1 MTNFCDP
8 YDFFE
13 NMSVSEPIFHTE
25 SKNDNHLFRSRLW
38 FFLHTLLLFSMKI
51 LALGKTSFLPYNII
65 SSQKRRNEIYVLS
78 FFLIYLT
85 LVLWLNHIL
94 KVTFL
99 IYVIKCC
106 FLLTTLLIYV
116 YIGNNNIICIIVTTV
131 NSFLNWCYLPIW
143 LLVFVYLSVNTLLS
157 KVLINFEQLLA

>member
-65 SSQKRRNEIYVLS
+65 SSQKRRNEIYV
-78 FFLIYLT
+78 
-85 LVLWLNHIL
+85 
-94 KVTFL
+94 
-99 IYVIKCC
+99 IKCC

-116 YIGNNNIICIIVTTV
+116 YIGNNNIIFIIVTTV
-131 NSFLNWCYLPIW
+131 NNFLNWCYLPVW
-143 LLVFVYLSVNTLLS
+143 LFVFVYLFVNTLLS
-157 KVLINFEQLLA
+157 KVLSNLNNFLLKIIQLSFAMWIEDV